1 MLQDLVSPVVPYPPA
16 PAPEKIYLLSMKFY
30 LGILPVGSDVC
41 LLLKTICVRNVFVW
55 TLYESHLEG
64 LRQFCLLV
72 CHYVFHLY
80 NGIPIVFCKMG
91 NSGSFH

>member
-16 PAPEKIYLLSMKFY
+16 PAPEQISLLSMKFY

-41 LLLKTICVRNVFVW
+41 LLLKTICVGNVFVW
-55 TLYESHLEG
+55 TLYESYLEG

-72 CHYVFHLY
+72 CQYIFH
-80 NGIPIVFCKMG
+80 GIPIVFLKWETQVL
-91 NSGSFH
+91 FIRKI